1 MFAGAKP
8 AKCQSLAKGN
18 LEQDDFFF
26 EIHLYW
32 GVNSD
37 TFVQRPVYCDST
49 VWSKKKK
56 KTFFLHASRSAS
68 LIKALLIMPK
78 AAGRGG
84 KGGKTAPADSDERV
98 PVTVLTGFLGAGK
111 TTLLN
116 HILQSPD
123 HGLRF
128 AIIENEFGEVGVDDK
143 VLQENTN
150 EDVVEVMNG
159 TTSHSHRARSRL
171 RYPRAAGCTGRR
183 MPCADCVALVSRA
196 PHSLTAWLL
205 LQYRL
210 HLLHGAGRPRRSAE
224 TPPQEG

>member
-1 MFAGAKP
+1 MCKNHT
-8 AKCQSLAKGN
+8 CQP
-18 LEQDDFFF
+18 FPFR
-26 EIHLYW
+26 
-32 GVNSD
+32 
-37 TFVQRPVYCDST
+37 TRVQIR
-49 VWSKKKK
+49 
-56 KTFFLHASRSAS
+56 A
-68 LIKALLIMPK
+68 LIMPK
-78 AAGRGG
+78 AAGKGG
-84 KGGKTAPADSDERV
+84 KGGKGGKASPADTDGRV

-159 TTSHSHRARSRL
+159 TTAHSHRASSRL
-171 RYPRAAGCTGRR
+171 RCPRPAGRR
-183 MPCADCVALVSRA
+183 MLCADCVALVPCAPCA

-205 LQYRL
+205 LQCRL
-210 HLLHGAGRPRRSAE
+210 HLLHGAGRPCRGAE
-224 TPPQEG
+224 TPPQKGQVV